1 MLTFIF
7 NIFQL
12 YAYFKVFLIF
22 YKKNPEELSLQ
33 VLIFF
38 SYKIISHDDLLE
50 NYWFI
55 GMSGTPHGSS
65 HAEASAV

>member
-50 NYWFI
+50 NY
-55 GMSGTPHGSS
+55 
-65 HAEASAV
+65 